1 MTYDNAGLR
10 CLVPGIGGGPSLWYY
25 SHATDAHGAI
35 DAAGYFSDG
44 ATFGLKAN
52 DVMIVVDIDTATAT
66 IHRVSSATTIDA
78 ATFS

>member
-25 SHATDAHGAI
+25 SHATDAHGDI

-44 ATFGLKAN
+44 ATFGMKAN
-52 DVMIVVDIDTATAT
+52 DVMIVMDIDTATVT

-78 ATFS
+78 ATLA